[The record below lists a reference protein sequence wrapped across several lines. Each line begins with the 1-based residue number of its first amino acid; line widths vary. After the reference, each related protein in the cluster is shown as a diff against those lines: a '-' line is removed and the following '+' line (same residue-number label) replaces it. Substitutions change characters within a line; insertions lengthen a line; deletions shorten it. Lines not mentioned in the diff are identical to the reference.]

1 VDIRARQQE
10 AVLAFGRR
18 ANARPPLVVL
28 MQDAVALVTDVVGAD
43 LTGVGKIAQGQT
55 LVLSINRTDGKDL
68 PVKPAVHRCPLA
80 SPDSMAAHTLRTASP
95 TRSADLAK
103 ETRFADPFLRGLG
116 VRSALC
122 IPLHMNGRPYGTL
135 GVYRTEP
142 KEFDLDDA
150 CFAETIAHLLSSS
163 IARIKLEDELQE
175 EREVK
180 NTVLEMAD
188 RMVVG
193 LDMDGRVIAMNRAS
207 EQVTKFSLDEA
218 RRRPFWDLFIGPE
231 DQDLIEGIFRNARAS
246 NVPNE
251 FEGDLIAKDGTRR
264 KVTWS
269 LKVMCTGEVQS
280 LILTGVERTGQTET
294 KQEVPMPESLADR
307 TARALEELSEKLKEV
322 TVGVGSASQPTAA
335 PPRAS
340 HDDAAMEPPPLPVQP
355 LGEIPGAGGFGIDK
369 RKSVRRQYPYRQWI
383 APIVN
388 GRVPSRREFF
398 EVRCK
403 DISGSGIAFFL
414 NFLPE
419 FEDLVVGLGRLPALN
434 YFTARVMRVAR
445 VEEGDRV
452 GYLVGCRFVGKALL
466 PDAVKG
472 GKQRRTVP
480 SAEAGG
486 PSA

>member
-1 VDIRARQQE
+1 VDIRTRQQE

-18 ANARPPLVVL
+18 ANARPPLRVL
-28 MQDAVALVTDVVGAD
+28 MQDAVALVTDVLGAD
-43 LTGVGKIAQGQT
+43 LTGIGEIAPGQT

-68 PVKPAVHRCPLA
+68 PVNPAVHRCPLA

-103 ETRFADPFLRGLG
+103 ERRFADPLLRGLG

-122 IPLHMNGRPYGTL
+122 VPLHMNGRPYGTL
-135 GVYRTEP
+135 GVYRTQR
-142 KEFDLDDA
+142 KEFTLDDA

-163 IARIKLEDELQE
+163 IARIKLEEELQG

-180 NTVLEMAD
+180 SSVLELAD
-188 RMVVG
+188 RMVVS
-193 LDMDGRVIAMNRAS
+193 LDMDGRVIAMNRACQ
-207 EQVTKFSLDEA
+207 QVTKFSLDEA
-218 RRRPFWDLFIGPE
+218 RQRPFWDLFIDPE
-231 DQDLIEGIFRNARAS
+231 DRDLLEGIFRNARTS

-251 FEGDLIAKDGTRR
+251 FDGDLIAKDGTRR
-264 KVTWS
+264 RVTWS

-280 LILTGVERTGQTET
+280 LLLTGVERAGQTAT
-294 KQEVPMPESLADR
+294 DQEVPKAQSLADR

-322 TVGVGSASQPTAA
+322 TVGVGGAG
-335 PPRAS
+335 PPRGCAAS
-340 HDDAAMEPPPLPVQP
+340 TSQDHAAKEPPPLPVQP
-355 LGEIPGAGGFGIDK
+355 LSETRGAGRSGIEK
-369 RKSVRRQYPYRQWI
+369 RGSVRRQYPYRQWI
-383 APIVN
+383 APVVD
-388 GRVPSRREFF
+388 GRIPSRREFF

-445 VEEGDRV
+445 VEQEGRTS
-452 GYLVGCRFVGKALL
+452 YLVGCRFVARALV
-466 PDAVKG
+466 PDAVQSG
-472 GKQRRTVP
+472 GQRRAAP
-480 SAEAGG
+480 PAEAAG
-486 PSA
+486 PTA